1 MKLVARLAVPLLA
14 LAALA
19 GCAHGPSTAA
29 IVGERVISD
38 AELTEIVDSC
48 RAAGLKPNRSKV
60 LSLMVF
66 GKIFE
71 GAARRLGQ
79 SLDEAALQAMKGDPG
94 VASLAGTPCEKPFK
108 DGFRVQIGKKVL
120 DPGSV
125 KASIPAVEINPRY
138 GAWDPEQGFDPM
150 GGSISVEAKS

>member
-60 LSLMVF
+60 LSLMVS
-66 GKIFE
+66 E
-71 GAARRLGQ
+71 RSSRAP
-79 SLDEAALQAMKGDPG
+79 PG
-94 VASLAGTPCEKPFK
+94 VS
-108 DGFRVQIGKKVL
+108 D
-120 DPGSV
+120 
-125 KASIPAVEINPRY
+125 NPSTRRR
-138 GAWDPEQGFDPM
+138 
-150 GGSISVEAKS
+150 SKR

>member
-1 MKLVARLAVPLLA
+1 
-14 LAALA
+14 
-19 GCAHGPSTAA
+19 
-29 IVGERVISD
+29 
-38 AELTEIVDSC
+38 
-48 RAAGLKPNRSKV
+48 
-60 LSLMVF
+60 
-66 GKIFE
+66 
-71 GAARRLGQ
+71 
-79 SLDEAALQAMKGDPG
+79 MKGDPG